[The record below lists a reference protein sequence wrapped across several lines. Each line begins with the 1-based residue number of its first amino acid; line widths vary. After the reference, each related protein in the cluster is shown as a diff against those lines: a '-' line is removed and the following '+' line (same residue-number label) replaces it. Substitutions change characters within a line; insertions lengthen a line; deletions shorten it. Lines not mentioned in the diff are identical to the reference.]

1 MAKVQT
7 PSKATAKAAAEPTK
21 TPAPAKAVAKEA
33 KILTIAEI
41 VEETGVDP
49 RKLRAAMRAAG
60 FKAPPTALAESG
72 TGFGPRQKYEFV
84 EGSDDHKKVLS
95 LIDAMSAPAEPVK
108 AKAKAKVVAEDEEGD
123 ED

>member
-21 TPAPAKAVAKEA
+21 TPAPAKEA